1 MTYHPNRRE
10 QQANRDAAEVR
21 VDGSNDDAPIQL
33 RANTNTHDSKV
44 HEHQGPHTPVNQDI
58 PQILHVPRSGVIYPL
73 EILIMN
79 QGVLARQ
86 RLGARRQ
93 PTQILMS
100 DPLLARSQRPVRQP
114 EKQSNAQHDA
124 QQPIDEE
131 HPLKTRQSPYAVHLL
146 EPGRHQ
152 ADHGRG

>member
-1 MTYHPNRRE
+1 MTYHPNRRK

-58 PQILHVPRSGVIYPL
+58 PQILHVPRSGVIHPL

-93 PTQILMS
+93 PPQILVS

-114 EKQSNAQHDA
+114 EKQNNAQHDA

-131 HPLKTRQSPYAVHLL
+131 HPLKACQSP
-146 EPGRHQ
+146 
-152 ADHGRG
+152 